1 MAISEMYRTRGRTY
15 TRILSVRARVRFSRR
30 GCLHSRRLDVMLEG
44 GVPAHVV
51 PRMPPVVAL
60 RLGGPSLNFGT
71 QVDVGYLERVRSG
84 ALVRGADAWIAAGRL
99 GGRPS
104 TALRAGLRTRVRLG
118 KSVHTVSAHDRM
130 QQFTFNAWLPMN
142 LMKRE
147 RSRDATH
154 VAAGQS
160 ASAIRPA
167 LRTGEHSRRT

>member
-1 MAISEMYRTRGRTY
+1 MIRTTDAVVL
-15 TRILSVRARVRFSRR
+15 TSAHTLTW
-30 GCLHSRRLDVMLEG
+30 
-44 GVPAHVV
+44 GVSNAFAPE
-51 PRMPPVVAL
+51 
-60 RLGGPSLNFGT
+60 S
-71 QVDVGYLERVRSG
+71 D

-160 ASAIRPA
+160 ASAIYPTCA
-167 LRTGEHSRRT
+167 PDG